1 MCVNYWNDSSK
12 LRMQVIT
19 IKNDIIDAISYTHI
33 AIEAQICVDE
43 LHMQIM
49 RLTSNTS
56 LFILIWRNH

>member
-33 AIEAQICVDE
+33 AIEAQICVE
-43 LHMQIM
+43 KKIKKYFVSFFVL
-49 RLTSNTS
+49 
-56 LFILIWRNH
+56 LIFRIVA